1 MLASRV
7 KSEIRDFKGIVMVSI
22 PAIIMSYL
30 MGSISFAIIVS
41 RFLSLD
47 DPRSY
52 GSGNPGATNVLRSG
66 NKKAAIL
73 TLLGDAVK
81 GVIPVLIVRYFSTDE
96 LLIAAVA
103 MAVFLG
109 HLWPIFFRFQGGK
122 GVATAVGV
130 LLALNPWLGLACLAT
145 WLLVAFISRLSSL
158 SALTAALL
166 APVYGHFIVHSQPIT
181 IMLCGMTVLLFWR
194 HQKNII
200 GLVKGT
206 ESKIG
211 AKKAVSTE

>member
-1 MLASRV
+1 
-7 KSEIRDFKGIVMVSI
+7 MVSI
-22 PAIIMSYL
+22 PAIIMAYL

-41 RFLSLD
+41 RLLSLN

-73 TLLGDAVK
+73 TLLGDAIK
-81 GVIPVLIVRYFSTDE
+81 GVIPVLIVRYLSTDE
-96 LLIAAVA
+96 ILIAAVA

-109 HLWPIFFRFQGGK
+109 HLWPIYFRFQGGK

-145 WLLVAFISRLSSL
+145 WLLVAFTTRLSSL

-166 APVYGHFIVHSQPIT
+166 APVYGYFLLHSQPIT
-181 IMLCGMTVLLFWR
+181 LMLCAMSVLLFWR
-194 HQKNII
+194 HQKNIV
-200 GLVKGT
+200 GLLKGT

-211 AKKAVSTE
+211 AKKVASTE

>member
-1 MLASRV
+1 
-7 KSEIRDFKGIVMVSI
+7 MVSI
-22 PAIIMSYL
+22 PAIVMSYL

-41 RFLSLD
+41 RLLSLD

-81 GVIPVLIVRYFSTDE
+81 GVIPVVIVRYFSTDE
-96 LLIAAVA
+96 VVIAAVA

-109 HLWPIFFRFQGGK
+109 HLWPVFFRFQGGK

-145 WLLVAFISRLSSL
+145 WLLVAFTTRLSSL

-166 APVYGHFIVHSQPIT
+166 APVYGYFLLHSLPIT
-181 IMLCGMTVLLFWR
+181 IMLCAMTVLLFWR
-194 HQKNII
+194 HQKNIV
-200 GLVKGT
+200 GLLKGT

-211 AKKAVSTE
+211 AKKAASAE